1 MSRYLIVDVGSTTT
15 KAILFS
21 PDDDGWHFV
30 RREAPTT
37 VEAPH
42 ADVAIGLL
50 EVLEDLGKA
59 TGLELVADGR
69 PTLPLLLTSSAG
81 GGLAVVVTGLV
92 RRVTSRSA
100 EPAALGAG
108 AMLLD
113 TIALDDGRVPY
124 RKIEMLRTLRPDMVL
139 FAGGFDGEAL
149 SGPVFLAEL
158 LRQADL
164 RSKLSDSVQLPVVY
178 AGNAYATELVRKT
191 LADRYLFHPVPNLR
205 PDGDIENLEPARAAI
220 HDLFMDHVMSN
231 APGYAAL
238 KGWVGAPIL
247 PTPSGVAKILELATA
262 DTDQKMLVIDIGGA
276 TTDVFTAQG
285 GKVFRTV
292 SANLG
297 MSYSALNVAV
307 TAGIDAIT
315 ELLDGEFST
324 RDVWNRILNKHI
336 DPTSLPATGED
347 VRLERA
353 LAAVAIREAVRE
365 HLEVMS
371 GAPLSLGEDDLS
383 VRTIGRRWK
392 ARDKKAKKKGK
403 KGLDVSGYDLIVG
416 SGGIL
421 SHSPRA
427 ATAWMLTSALA
438 PKRKTKLAADSAF
451 MFPQLGVL
459 SVEDPVLAVTL
470 FHSLGLVMLEKDGT
484 APAVPP
490 PARKSLTGG
499 ATLVSGPF
507 LVRRELAAEGEVL
520 VGVGESVTP
529 ETIIGRCTRKFLRPF
544 FLSVAE
550 AIESEPEKLHEY
562 MSKGVGDEIA
572 VGETL
577 ARRPAGLFREKQYI
591 SPVAGTIRRILPD
604 GTLVVR
610 ELAERTEALRSV
622 QVAKELEID
631 PRQLKAHIKVVVDQE
646 VERGQA
652 LAMRF
657 TGKGVISCSS
667 PFRGR
672 VERIDRDFGIILIAP
687 IHEELDVSAWCPGR
701 IETVEPRGVTISLD
715 ATVVTGVWGH
725 GGEAVGELV
734 IDHAKTGGISVFPR
748 ATKAELKALL
758 DRGAAGLV
766 TGSLDFAD
774 ILKEPPPFPIVLTE
788 GFGQREMRPDLA
800 RAFGAHAG
808 RLAVMDGTTEL
819 RVGVR
824 RPRVILPRKSST

>member
-1 MSRYLIVDVGSTTT
+1 MVRHLIIDIGSTTT

-21 PDDDGWHFV
+21 ADEHGWRFV

-42 ADVAIGLL
+42 TDVAVGLL
-50 EVLEDLGKA
+50 QVLGDLGEEA
-59 TGLELVADGR
+59 GVALVKDGR
-69 PTLPLLLTSSAG
+69 PTLPLLLSSSAG

-92 RRVTSRSA
+92 KRVTSRSA
-100 EPAALGAG
+100 ERAALGAG

-113 TIALDDGRVPY
+113 TIALDDGRAPY

-164 RSKLSDSVQLPVVY
+164 RSKLSDSVKLPVVY
-178 AGNAYATELVRKT
+178 AGNAFAAELVRKT
-191 LADRYLFHPVPNLR
+191 LSDRYLFHPVPNLR
-205 PDGDIENLEPARAAI
+205 PDGDTENLQPARAAI

-238 KGWVGAPIL
+238 EDWVDAPIL
-247 PTPSGVAKILELATA
+247 PTPSAVAKILELATT
-262 DTDQKMLVIDIGGA
+262 DTDRTMLVIDIGGA
-276 TTDVFTAQG
+276 TTDVFTARS

-307 TAGIDAIT
+307 TAGIEPIC
-315 ELLDGEFST
+315 ELLGGELST
-324 RDVWNRILNKHI
+324 REVWNRILNKHI
-336 DPTSLPATGED
+336 DPTVLPTTEEN

-365 HLEVMS
+365 HLEILS

-383 VRTIGRRWK
+383 LRTIGRRWK
-392 ARDKKAKKKGK
+392 AKMRKKRKR

-451 MFPQLGVL
+451 MFPQLGAL
-459 SVEDPVLAVTL
+459 SVEDPALAVEL
-470 FHSLGLVMLEKDGT
+470 FHSLGLVMLEKDGV
-484 APAVPP
+484 ASAVPP
-490 PARKSLTGG
+490 PVRRSLFGG
-499 ATLVSGPF
+499 ATLASGP
-507 LVRRELAAEGEVL
+507 LSVRRELAAEGDVL
-520 VGVGESVTP
+520 VGPGEAVTP
-529 ETIIGRCTRKFLRPF
+529 ETIVGRCTRKFLRPF

-550 AIESEPEKLHEY
+550 AIETEPERLHEF
-562 MSKGVGDEIA
+562 MEKGVGDEISA
-572 VGETL
+572 GETL
-577 ARRPAGLFREKQYI
+577 ARRPAGIFHLLQYI

-610 ELAERTEALRSV
+610 ELAERTETLRAV
-622 QVAKELEID
+622 QVAKELDVD
-631 PRQLKAHIKVVVDQE
+631 PRKLKPHIKVAVNQE

-652 LAMRF
+652 LATRF
-657 TGKGVISCSS
+657 TGKGVVSCPA
-667 PFRGR
+667 PFRAR
-672 VERIDRDFGIILIAP
+672 VERIDCDFGIILIAP
-687 IHEELDVSAWCPGR
+687 IHEELDVNAWCPGR
-701 IETVEPRGVTISLD
+701 IESVDDRSVTILVD

-725 GGEAVGELV
+725 AGEAVGDLA
-734 IDHAKTGGISVFPR
+734 IDRVQAGGISVFPR
-748 ATKAELKALL
+748 ASAEVLETLV
-758 DRGAAGLV
+758 DGGAAGLV

-774 ILKEPPPFPIVLTE
+774 IIEEPPPFPIVLTE
-788 GFGQREMRPDLA
+788 GFGRREMRPDLA
-800 RAFGAHAG
+800 DAFRAHDR

-824 RPRVILPRKSST
+824 RPRVVLPFRIVDEV